1 MLQSLEE
8 SIEKR
13 RDDVNKYPQKG
24 GMKSAAFPERRKW
37 VVTGKRYSVDGRGK
51 LPCQYRMGSD

>member
-37 VVTGKRYSVDGRGK
+37 VVTGKRYSV
-51 LPCQYRMGSD
+51 